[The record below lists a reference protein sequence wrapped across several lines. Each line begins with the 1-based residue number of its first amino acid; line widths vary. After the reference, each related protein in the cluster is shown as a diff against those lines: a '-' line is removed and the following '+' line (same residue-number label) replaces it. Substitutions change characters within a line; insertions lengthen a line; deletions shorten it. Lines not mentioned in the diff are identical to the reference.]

1 VLLKLENVQVFLG
14 KIKILKDVSFSIL
27 EKETVFI
34 IGPNGSGKTTCLNT
48 ICGIHRPASGRIEF
62 MGEPIDDLA
71 PHVIVRKGIGII
83 PQGRR
88 LFADQTIMD
97 NLRLGY
103 ISRSHEKQFDKNV
116 EFVFGLFP
124 ILRDRMEQLAGTL
137 SGGEQQM
144 LAFARTMMAQPRLL
158 LCDEL
163 SSGLAPKVVELVFE
177 TLVKLQA
184 LGTTILIVEQ
194 LADKV
199 FDISSRGYIMTQGQ
213 IIYEGNTDT
222 LRHDERVKKAYLY

>member
-1 VLLKLENVQVFLG
+1 MLLKFQKVQVFLG
-14 KIKILKDVSFSIL
+14 KIKIIKEVSFSIE

-34 IGPNGSGKTTCLNT
+34 IGPNGSGKTTSLYT
-48 ICGIHRPASGRIEF
+48 ICGVHHPAEGTIEF
-62 MGEPIDDLA
+62 MGERIDAFA

-88 LFADQTIMD
+88 LFADQTILD

-103 ISRSHEKQFDKNV
+103 ISRAGEKQFDKNA

-124 ILRDRMEQLAGTL
+124 ILRDRKEQLAGTL

-144 LAFARTMMAQPRLL
+144 LAFARTMMVQPRLL

-177 TLVKLQA
+177 TLTKLQD

-213 IIYEGNTDT
+213 IIYEGSTET
-222 LRHDERVKKAYLY
+222 LRQDERVKKAYLY